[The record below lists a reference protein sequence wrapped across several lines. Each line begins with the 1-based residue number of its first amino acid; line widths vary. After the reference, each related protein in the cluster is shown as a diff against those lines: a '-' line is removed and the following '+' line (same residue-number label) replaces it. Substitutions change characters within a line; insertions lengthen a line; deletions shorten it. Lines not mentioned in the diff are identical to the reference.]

1 MGFIDI
7 HCHILPGLD
16 DGPENMD
23 ESLEMVKM
31 AVANGTSHIF
41 CTPHVYPDVYDTNTE
56 SIKRARDALESMTA
70 NGVKL
75 FFGGD
80 VRIVP
85 DLMERL
91 EKQEVPTLNGSPY
104 LLVEFPSQIIPHYT
118 SHLISNLRRKGL
130 IPIVTHPER
139 YAYFAKDFAALRV
152 LRDQGCTFQ
161 LTAMSLTKDAAK
173 DLRKVTYAMI
183 ENGFADFIASDGHST
198 GHRAPVLSKAYDEV
212 RRQFGKDLAETI
224 FFRNP
229 QKILDAVTEH

>member
-23 ESLEMVKM
+23 ESLEMVRM
-31 AVANGTSHIF
+31 AANDGTSHIF
-41 CTPHVYPDVYDTNTE
+41 CTPHVYPEVYDTNQDGV
-56 SIKRARDALESMTA
+56 KRARDELKDKVS
-70 NGVKL
+70 NGLKL

-85 DLMERL
+85 DLVERL
-91 EKQEVPTLNGSPY
+91 ERQEVPTLNGSPY
-104 LLVEFPSQIIPHYT
+104 LLLEFPSQIIPYYT
-118 SHLISNLRRKGL
+118 GRLIFNLRQKGL

-139 YAYFAKDFAALRV
+139 YAYFARDFAGLQV
-152 LRDQGCTFQ
+152 LRDQGCIFQ
-161 LTAMSLTKDAAK
+161 LTAMSLTKDVAK
-173 DLRKVTYAMI
+173 EVRKVTFAMI

-198 GHRAPVLSKAYDEV
+198 RHRAPVLSKAYSEV
-212 RRQFGKDLAETI
+212 QRHFGKDLAETI

-229 QKILDAVTEH
+229 QKILDSIIE